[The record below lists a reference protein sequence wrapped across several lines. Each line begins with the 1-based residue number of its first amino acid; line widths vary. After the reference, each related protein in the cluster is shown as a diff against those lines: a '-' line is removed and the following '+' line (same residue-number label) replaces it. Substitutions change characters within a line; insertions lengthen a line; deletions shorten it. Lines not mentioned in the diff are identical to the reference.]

1 MENQEKN
8 EIQDVENQE
17 IIDKA
22 TEPLTLSDIINEHEA
37 KNKEFEAKEPHTPP
51 KRGRGRPKGSKNKKT
66 IEKEKQNEV
75 EELEVEEVEEV
86 GDGTGNEQTFFLNGQ
101 LIIFITFVVLPKI
114 IEILLDII
122 GYDFEYHVVESEDTK
137 QLEPLADEVAKTF
150 TGAGNPITTYLI
162 ISGFMIFSSANIKK
176 KRKK

>member
-17 IIDKA
+17 ITDKA
-22 TEPLTLSDIINEHEA
+22 TEPLTLSDIINEHET

-75 EELEVEEVEEV
+75 EELEAEEVE
-86 GDGTGNEQTFFLNGQ
+86 DGTGNEQTFLLNGQ

-122 GYDFEYHVVESEDTK
+122 GYDFEYHVIESEDTAP
-137 QLEPLADEVAKTF
+137 LEPLADEVAKSF
-150 TGAGNPITTYLI
+150 TNTTNPLTTYFI
-162 ISGFMIFSSANIKK
+162 ISGFMIFSNANIKK

>member
-1 MENQEKN
+1 MENQEII
-8 EIQDVENQE
+8 EIEDVENQE

-22 TEPLTLSDIINEHEA
+22 TEPLTLSDIINEHET
-37 KNKEFEAKEPHTPP
+37 KNKEFEAKETHTPP

-75 EELEVEEVEEV
+75 EELEAEEIED
-86 GDGTGNEQTFFLNGQ
+86 DGPGTEQTFLLNGQ

-122 GYDFEYHVVESEDTK
+122 GYDFEYHVVESEDTAP
-137 QLEPLADEVAKTF
+137 LEPLADEVAKSF
-150 TGAGNPITTYLI
+150 TNTTNPITSYFI